1 MKEITNRQLTEM
13 FEAGSPVTVI
23 DVREPEAFASWH
35 IEGSRNIP
43 VGASLRSGDAA
54 PLQHAAKDLPQD
66 RPVVAVC
73 NAGITSQKA
82 AQVLESLGRDSYSL
96 IGGMRGWSLA
106 WSEARLALRSRPEA
120 VFIQLRRH
128 GKGCLSYLLGSAG
141 AAVVVDPS
149 LGIEVY
155 QDIAQREGLTI
166 TTVVETHVHADHFS
180 RARALCEAVGADL
193 LIPRNQRV
201 TFDYTPVEHGQT
213 IEIGELKMQAIATPG
228 HTGES
233 TCYLIED
240 EALLSGDTLFVQ
252 SVGRPDLEKGDAGAE
267 AGAHMLYNTLH
278 DRLLSLGASITIYPA
293 HTGSE
298 IGFNGKPV
306 SATLGEI
313 KAEVELLSADE
324 DSFVATILAS
334 LTAKPPNHECV
345 ISINEGKSDLGDADP
360 LDIEAGPNRCAAT

>member
-1 MKEITNRQLTEM
+1 MKELTNKQLTEM
-13 FEAGSPVTVI
+13 FKSGSPVTVI

-35 IEGSRNIP
+35 VQGSINVP

-54 PLQHAAKDLPQD
+54 PLQHAAQDLPQD

-106 WSEARLALRSRPEA
+106 WSEARLALPSRPEA

-155 QDIAQREGLTI
+155 QEIAQREGLTI
-166 TTVVETHVHADHFS
+166 TMVLETHVHADHLS

-193 LIPRNQRV
+193 LMPRNQRV
-201 TFDYTPVEHGQT
+201 TFDYTPVEQGQT
-213 IEIGELKMQAIATPG
+213 IEIGDLKIQVISTPG

-252 SVGRPDLEKGDAGAE
+252 SVGRPDLEKGDAGTE
-267 AGAHMLYNTLH
+267 SGAHLLYTSLH
-278 DRLLSLGASITIYPA
+278 ERVLSLPDSIRIYPA

-298 IGFNGKPV
+298 IGFDGTPV
-306 SATLGEI
+306 SAELGQI
-313 KAEVELLSADE
+313 RSSIDLLKADE

-334 LTAKPPNHECV
+334 LSAKPPSHECV